1 MVLSTTAILV
11 LNHKTPCTQILFSPL
26 FLLMPR
32 RLWLIKLYS
41 PQQGFNIVELTSV
54 EIYNTVRQVLDVN
67 RYYTIHYTIAGRTL
81 IHVFSVCKN
90 RMISWNQM
98 WANNVGNDYGQ
109 VIMSVLTTGEGYWLS
124 PTIHGLIRRYKEADV
139 LPLISS
145 IMTDCCGNHQFRRM
159 F

>member
-1 MVLSTTAILV
+1 MVLTTTAILV

-90 RMISWNQM
+90 RMISWTQM
-98 WANNVGNDYGQ
+98 IIRYWYWDMSSSFPAFLLSVMLVTLKLFAFLDSVGSAI
-109 VIMSVLTTGEGYWLS
+109 V
-124 PTIHGLIRRYKEADV
+124 PAR
-139 LPLISS
+139 
-145 IMTDCCGNHQFRRM
+145 
-159 F
+159 

>member
-54 EIYNTVRQVLDVN
+54 EIFNTVRQVLDVN

-98 WANNVGNDYGQ
+98 IIRYWYWDMSSSFPAFLLSVMLVTLKLFAFLDSVGSAI
-109 VIMSVLTTGEGYWLS
+109 V
-124 PTIHGLIRRYKEADV
+124 PAR
-139 LPLISS
+139 
-145 IMTDCCGNHQFRRM
+145 
-159 F
+159 

>member
-11 LNHKTPCTQILFSPL
+11 LNHKTPCTQMLFSPL

-32 RLWLIKLYS
+32 KLWLFKLYCH
-41 PQQGFNIVELTSV
+41 QQGFNIVELTSV

-81 IHVFSVCKN
+81 KHVFSVCKN

-98 WANNVGNDYGQ
+98 IVRHWNWD
-109 VIMSVLTTGEGYWLS
+109 MSCSFPAFLLS
-124 PTIHGLIRRYKEADV
+124 GMLVTLK
-139 LPLISS
+139 
-145 IMTDCCGNHQFRRM
+145 
-159 F
+159 